1 MTILYIHHFCN
12 YIFQFFCSSRRFFE
26 DKLYAEALDPEMRV
40 WPAELSD
47 FDGGNLGNG
56 KNMAGRFGRGSQMM
70 VGYLNHVC

>member
-40 WPAELSD
+40 SPAELSD
-47 FDGGNLGNG
+47 FDGEIYETK
-56 KNMAGRFGRGSQMM
+56 KNARKIWEGVDDGGIFE
-70 VGYLNHVC
+70 